1 MVHQVRGSRIDYK
14 SKWTSL
20 HSKSNTGLQEN
31 CDSKTDRCGKL
42 FNNRTVNSEGPSQCK
57 KVFSN
62 LYVTRGSYPE
72 YIQKFQDPQTTFT
85 PIICLFNKQGIWHFS
100 NTNTQMS
107 RSTWKT
113 LNILII
119 NQACHETQAWQFNTR
134 GHNRTTWNYSKT
146 PSQTNKTALSHHLI
160 TVRTAA
166 IKTLTT
172 HITIHRHMLAKT
184 QKRSLSEKLEATSH
198 VVVATENNMVAFRTL
213 KLHLPCNPKYPEIFP
228 KNRK

>member
-1 MVHQVRGSRIDYK
+1 MWKTVQQQNSEQWGTLAVQESIFKSVCDKRFISRIYTEI
-14 SKWTSL
+14 SGPTNNI
-20 HSKSNTGLQEN
+20 HS
-31 CDSKTDRCGKL
+31 
-42 FNNRTVNSEGPSQCK
+42 
-57 KVFSN
+57 
-62 LYVTRGSYPE
+62 
-72 YIQKFQDPQTTFT
+72 
-85 PIICLFNKQGIWHFS
+85 NKQGIWHFS

-119 NQACHETQAWQFNTR
+119 NQACHETQARQFNTR

-172 HITIHRHMLAKT
+172 HTTIHRHMLAKT